1 MLRDRFVCGINNS
14 AIQKCL
20 LAEPDLMLKKAVS
33 IAQAAEIADTGVK
46 ELQSSTACATN
57 EKTVHTAPTNPTDNS
72 AKPKECYRCGT
83 KHNPDQCRFKS

>member
-20 LAEPDLMLKKAVS
+20 LAEPDPTLTKAVS
-33 IAQAAEIADTGVK
+33 VAQAGEIADTGVK

-57 EKTVHTAPTNPTDNS
+57 EKTVHKFTSATTNPTDNS
-72 AKPKECYRCGT
+72 AKPKECYRCGA
-83 KHNPDQCRFKS
+83 KHNPE